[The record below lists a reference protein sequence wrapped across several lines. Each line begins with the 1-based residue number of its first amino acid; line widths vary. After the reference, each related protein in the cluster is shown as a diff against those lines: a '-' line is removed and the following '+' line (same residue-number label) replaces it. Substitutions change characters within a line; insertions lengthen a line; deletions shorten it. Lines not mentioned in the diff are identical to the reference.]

1 MSKVI
6 EITKEKMSRQTAK
19 KSLSNSPL
27 YRSTI
32 DHIVREDNV
41 QSVTEDLKVI
51 LSSIFGQ
58 SKLES

>member
-1 MSKVI
+1 
-6 EITKEKMSRQTAK
+6 MSRQTAK

>member
-41 QSVTEDLKVI
+41 QSVTEDLKVYSV
-51 LSSIFGQ
+51 LYLADPS
-58 SKLES
+58 